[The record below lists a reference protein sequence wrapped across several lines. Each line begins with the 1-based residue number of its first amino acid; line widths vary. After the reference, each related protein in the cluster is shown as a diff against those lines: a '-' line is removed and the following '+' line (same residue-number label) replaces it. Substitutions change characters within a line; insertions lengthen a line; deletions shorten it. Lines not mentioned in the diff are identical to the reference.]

1 MLFAAPKG
9 LWLLTVEFAFAYLFI
24 SRCTGLDSI
33 PCWCVSVVEDIARP
47 VGRFLRLRLC
57 GSGFCCMPY
66 MACNFHIA
74 LNFVS
79 RSVSGE
85 RTSHVADS

>member
-1 MLFAAPKG
+1 MSLCIIA
-9 LWLLTVEFAFAYLFI
+9 LLHIAYMPEMVDL
-24 SRCTGLDSI
+24 
-33 PCWCVSVVEDIARP
+33 RP
-47 VGRFLRLRLC
+47 ERSLNFHSLIKRGGF
-57 GSGFCCMPY
+57 FCCMPY